1 MNRQYFSMMAAYNR
15 WANRILF
22 DAAAELSAEEFT
34 RDVSAFFRSMMG
46 TLNHLLVT
54 DRIWMQRFTGE
65 GEAPKQLDAILHE
78 GFEELR
84 AARVAEDE
92 RICAWVDGLSDER
105 LAESF
110 TYRHI
115 ADPTPITQRLAPALA
130 HMFNHQ
136 THHRGQAHMC
146 LSVLGKNPPQL
157 DIIYFLRSADGAQFA

>member
-1 MNRQYFSMMAAYNR
+1 
-15 WANRILF
+15 
-22 DAAAELSAEEFT
+22 
-34 RDVSAFFRSMMG
+34 
-46 TLNHLLVT
+46 
-54 DRIWMQRFTGE
+54 
-65 GEAPKQLDAILHE
+65 KQLDAILHE

-110 TYRHI
+110 TYRRI